1 MFSLSLTSGEV
12 SVWTL
17 FSALQS
23 VTLFEP
29 FSPLRLSRGCNGFCN
44 QESSSKKKNKPK
56 KSKQQQKV
64 KTKQQL

>member
-1 MFSLSLTSGEV
+1 MR
-12 SVWTL
+12 TL

-44 QESSSKKKNKPK
+44 QESNRGKKKPNNNK
-56 KSKQQQKV
+56 KS
-64 KTKQQL
+64 